1 MSEVRV
7 LIVEDEP
14 LIAEDI
20 ATALANNDF
29 NVSGIAYS
37 MEDALDELKRNLPDL
52 VLLDIN
58 LNGGEEGIEIAKL
71 INERYSLPFVFLTSY
86 SDRIT
91 LLHAKNTEPAGY
103 IVKPFTDAGL
113 YATLEIALFNHT
125 QKNKHLFPELT
136 VEKINAVLTNKLSDR
151 EFDVTRLIYDGK
163 TNNQIAETLFVSI
176 NTIKA
181 HIKNIY
187 QKLDADSRST
197 VLARLRELLET
208 KA

>member
-37 MEDALDELKRNLPDL
+37 MEDALGELKNLPDL

-86 SDRIT
+86 SDKIT

-136 VEKINAVLTNKLSDR
+136 LEKINSVLTNKLSDR
-151 EFDVTRLIYDGK
+151 EFEVTRLIYDGK

-176 NTIKA
+176 NTVKA

-187 QKLDADSRST
+187 MKLDADSRST
-197 VLARLRELLET
+197 VLARLRELLE
-208 KA
+208 KKV

>member
-58 LNGGEEGIEIAKL
+58 LNGGEEGIEIAHE
-71 INERYSLPFVFLTSY
+71 INARYSLPFVFLTSY
-86 SDRIT
+86 SDKIT
-91 LLHAKNTEPAGY
+91 L
-103 IVKPFTDAGL
+103 I
-113 YATLEIALFNHT
+113 
-125 QKNKHLFPELT
+125 
-136 VEKINAVLTNKLSDR
+136 LSQL
-151 EFDVTRLIYDGK
+151 VM
-163 TNNQIAETLFVSI
+163 
-176 NTIKA
+176 
-181 HIKNIY
+181 
-187 QKLDADSRST
+187 
-197 VLARLRELLET
+197 
-208 KA
+208 